1 MRPGVVALLAAVLMA
16 GCSPF
21 GSADDDEEPP
31 PLGAHDVYSIGVDGS
46 DRTNITRT
54 PRISEWLLSRSPDGG
69 RIAFIRSKPDYPH
82 PGDLFVMSTDGREQR
97 RLAPAAPG
105 PDLYAPPAWSPDGR
119 RIAVTN
125 AVGCGDVVCIDQEIW
140 VVDVASGSRRRL
152 TRHGIQ
158 PSWSPDGRHI
168 AYTHVTV
175 GGEVEPVW
183 HMKLMVA
190 RADGTG
196 TARELLRGAWFPAWS
211 PRGDL
216 IAVDSGGLVVV
227 SPEGSGRRILTKD
240 LGGPFAWSPD
250 GTRFAFIGDLPSRIF
265 VIGADGRGST
275 PLAEVGAGDE
285 LAWSPDGRRLAW
297 LAFRGQRVG
306 VPFPNRT
313 EIVVAKP
320 DGGEA
325 KTITDEAFGTRI
337 DAPIW
342 SADGQRI
349 YYAARRIE

>member
-1 MRPGVVALLAAVLMA
+1 MRPGVVALLAAVLLA

-21 GSADDDEEPP
+21 DSADDDDEPP
-31 PLGAHDVYSIGVDGS
+31 PVGAQDIYSIGVDGS
-46 DRTNITRT
+46 DRANMTRT
-54 PRISEWLLSRSPDGG
+54 PRISEWLLSPSPEGG

-82 PGDLFVMSTDGREQR
+82 PGDLYVMNTDGREQR

-125 AVGCGDVVCIDQEIW
+125 AVGCGDVVCAHQEIW
-140 VVDVASGSRRRL
+140 IVDVASGSRRRL

-196 TARELLRGAWFPAWS
+196 AARELLRGAWFPAWS

-216 IAVDSGGLVVV
+216 IAVASGGLVVV
-227 SPEGSGRRILTKD
+227 SPDGSGRRIVTRD
-240 LGGPFAWSPD
+240 LRGPFAWSPD
-250 GTRFAFIGDLPSRIF
+250 GTRLAFIGDLPSRIF

-297 LAFRGQRVG
+297 LVFRGQRVG
-306 VPFPNRT
+306 APDPNRT
-313 EIVVAKP
+313 EIVVAIP
-320 DGGEA
+320 DGREA
-325 KTITDEAFGTRI
+325 ETITDEAFGTRI